1 MLSLSKQNLVSY
13 QVEHTTG
20 LTQHLTHTETAS
32 LDLNYDPVGRQD
44 RDFSIHYTD
53 EKIKSQKDLLQVFY
67 LEK

>member
-1 MLSLSKQNLVSY
+1 M
-13 QVEHTTG
+13 
-20 LTQHLTHTETAS
+20 TQHLTHTETAS